1 MEEREG
7 ATGTSSPADPDAAS
21 PGMAHLASDSV
32 ADLIDATET
41 AGQRPE
47 RKRRWALP
55 LRIAIS
61 MVMLVVLYVRFPHF
75 EWSGIVPEWNRATGL
90 WLIGALLMTFLAI
103 VLSAVRWQQVL
114 RAMGISAQ
122 LRRLVPLYFAGQFVS
137 NVLPTTIGGDV
148 LRVSRLSKDN
158 GEPADTF
165 ASVVLERLTGWL
177 VLPLIT
183 FFGLLINPELR
194 DLDDASSVA
203 LLIAVATL
211 VGLIGVLVAADHPR
225 LGGRFASTEGWRRFV
240 TAVHEGVTQ
249 LRQHPLAAL
258 GVIAAG
264 LVYQVALCIAALM
277 VAAALG
283 FGWLGLTP
291 VLAFFPAVLIAQVL
305 PIGIAGLGVR
315 EGAFVLFLTPLG
327 VPAEQAVALGLV
339 LYLLNLVV
347 SLVGAPAFAVGGRSR
362 RTVS

>member
-1 MEEREG
+1 MEDRDG
-7 ATGTSSPADPDAAS
+7 GTRAGPATDPATDA
-21 PGMAHLASDSV
+21 PGLTHISSDSV
-32 ADLIDATET
+32 SGLIDATET
-41 AGQRPE
+41 AGSRAE
-47 RKRRWALP
+47 RKHRWALP
-55 LRIAIS
+55 LRIAVS
-61 MVMLVVLYVRFPHF
+61 LVMLAILYWRFPHF
-75 EWSGIVPEWNRATGL
+75 EWSEIVPEWNRATGL
-90 WLIGALLMTFLAI
+90 WLIGALIMTFLAI
-103 VLSAVRWQQVL
+103 VLSAVRWQAVL
-114 RAMGISAQ
+114 RAMGISAK

-194 DLDDASSVA
+194 DLDDASA
-203 LLIAVATL
+203 IAMFIAAGTLIALIAVL
-211 VGLIGVLVAADHPR
+211 VIADHPR
-225 LGGRFASTEGWRRFV
+225 LGGRFSSTEGWRRFV
-240 TAVHEGVTQ
+240 TAIGVVVT
-249 LRQHPLAAL
+249 
-258 GVIAAG
+258 G
-264 LVYQVALCIAALM
+264 LMYQVVLCIAALM

-339 LYLLNLVV
+339 LYILNLIV

-362 RTVS
+362 VAAS